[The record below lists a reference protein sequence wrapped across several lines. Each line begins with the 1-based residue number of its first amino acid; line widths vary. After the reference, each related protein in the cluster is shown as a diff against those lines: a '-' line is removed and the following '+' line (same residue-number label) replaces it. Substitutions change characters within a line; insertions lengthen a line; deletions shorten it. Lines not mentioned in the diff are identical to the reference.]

1 MGFWRPGGGHFAT
14 SEARKTARDGEGDRE
29 DAPRVFPK
37 DTLRPE
43 MAAFA
48 ESEREEVME
57 AMVPRTSRAE
67 RMRARRTRSRFSSTS
82 TSRID
87 AWSDG
92 GERVLALHT

>member
-43 MAAFA
+43 MVAFA

-57 AMVPRTSRAE
+57 AMVPRTSGAE
-67 RMRARRTRSRFSSTS
+67 RMHTRSRFSSTS

>member
-43 MAAFA
+43 MVAFA

-57 AMVPRTSRAE
+57 AMVPRTCAE
-67 RMRARRTRSRFSSTS
+67 RMHALALFVDVDEQDRRLERWRRARAGSAHVTS
-82 TSRID
+82 
-87 AWSDG
+87 
-92 GERVLALHT
+92 L